1 MEKIRKTITIV
12 GCGPGSV
19 EYLTAIAVREAEGA
33 DVLVGA
39 ERLLKLFDNA
49 RARRIVVDSHIEAA
63 LDEIEAQAEDTN
75 VVVLVSGDPGV
86 FSLSRSV
93 LKRFGRDRC
102 SVIPGISSVQ
112 VAFARV
118 GLNWQDAKIIS
129 AHHEL
134 PEITKADI
142 GTVDKIAILAGRSD
156 ITGWLVK
163 FVDALPWEASVIVC
177 ENLTLENEQIRELD
191 INDINGA
198 EIASMSVIVVV
209 KKELL

>member
-12 GCGPGSV
+12 GCGPGGP
-19 EYLTAIAVREAEGA
+19 EYLTAIAAQKAEGA

-39 ERLLKLFDNA
+39 ERLLKLFENE
-49 RARRIVVDSHIEAA
+49 RAERIVVDSHIEAA
-63 LDEIEAQAEDTN
+63 LDKIEAQADDAN

-86 FSLSRSV
+86 FSLSKSV

-112 VAFARV
+112 AAFARA
-118 GLNWQDAKIIS
+118 GLDWQDAKIIS

-134 PEITKADI
+134 PEITKD
-142 GTVDKIAILAGRSD
+142 GLKGVDKIAILAGNSD
-156 ITGWLVK
+156 VAEWLAEL
-163 FVDALPWEASVIVC
+163 VDALPWEASVIVC
-177 ENLTLENEQIRELD
+177 ENLTLENERVWELD
-191 INDINGA
+191 VNDMGGV